1 MRGVVSTFE
10 AYTLAK
16 EDASVESELIQIL
29 KGSEVGKTIKLHRLN
44 QNRTLE
50 ETAQGI
56 CSISYLSK
64 IENGLTK
71 SSEEI
76 VQLLLHRLDIPVEVL
91 EEGVDEELLE
101 QELHE
106 WYTVIMQ
113 RETDQATELY
123 VKLKQKLSTLSTPS
137 ILALF
142 KLYEV
147 RYHLLMRH
155 FAEVPVLLDKL
166 ERMQDLFEEK
176 HQYYYI
182 KFSGLYHN
190 MQERYREAQQYY
202 KKALALVHQ
211 NTLSDSERADLY
223 FITAINE
230 SSLQNV
236 TLSLHYARL
245 ALNLYTIQ
253 FDFKR
258 SGDCQILLGICYK
271 RIHQF
276 EQAEQCFQL
285 AVKAA
290 GNLQSSYLKGIAY
303 HNLGALHAALKH
315 HEKAIDYFEKS
326 LVFKDDHNVKGKLTS
341 IASIVESL
349 FELSERGRA
358 LEWIDRGLIMIQQQN
373 DFQILRYYFQV
384 YKYRVLEDLISLEH
398 YLKETVIPYF
408 IDNENQFYI
417 GLYCELLAEC
427 LQKHKRYKDAC
438 YYLTLANE
446 SYKKLSI
453 T

>member
-1 MRGVVSTFE
+1 M
-10 AYTLAK
+10 
-16 EDASVESELIQIL
+16 

-71 SSEEI
+71 SSDEI
-76 VQLLLHRLDIPVEVL
+76 VQLLFNRLNIPVETL
-91 EEGVDEELLE
+91 EEELDEGVLE
-101 QELHE
+101 QELQE
-106 WYTVIMQ
+106 WYTVILQ
-113 RETDQATELY
+113 RETDQATEQY

-137 ILALF
+137 TLSLF

-147 RYHLLMRH
+147 RYHLHMRH
-155 FAEVPVLLDKL
+155 LSEVPVLMDRL

-176 HQYYYI
+176 HHYYYM
-182 KFSGLYHN
+182 KFYGLYHHV
-190 MQERYREAQQYY
+190 QERYQEAQQYY
-202 KKALALVHQ
+202 KKALAIGYQ

-223 FITAINE
+223 FVTAINE

-236 TLSLHYARL
+236 TLALHYARL
-245 ALNLYTIQ
+245 ALNLYTVQ

-271 RIHQF
+271 RTRQF
-276 EQAEQCFQL
+276 EQADQCFQL

-303 HNLGALHAALKH
+303 HNLGSLHAALSH
-315 HEKAIDYFEKS
+315 HEKAIDYFQKS
-326 LVFKDDHNVKGKLTS
+326 LIYKENKNSKGKLTS

-349 FELSERGRA
+349 YALGDQGRA
-358 LEWIDRGLIMIQQQN
+358 LEWIDRGLMMINQQE

-398 YLKETVIPYF
+398 YLRETVIPYF

-446 SYKKLSI
+446 SHKKLSI